1 MASLY
6 QKYRAKNFDEIVGHD
21 LVKNILIEALKTNRI
36 SHSYIFFGT
45 RGAGK
50 TSISRIFARAL
61 NCQSR
66 IDNYNPCNS
75 CESCK
80 ASLFGNHPDIIEM
93 DAASNRGIDDARSL
107 KESILNLPSLGKYK
121 VYIIDEAH
129 MMTKEAF
136 NALLK
141 TIEEP
146 PEHVVFI
153 FCTTEVRKVPVTII
167 SRSQVFTLRN
177 ATIAELKDKVNYIL
191 KSENISMDEE
201 SIELICKLGNGSYR
215 DTESLLEK
223 VLLQADGQVIDINI
237 TRNILGIPDS
247 EIIYI
252 IYKYIH
258 GQADFDIDQLISYIA
273 LYDAEILIEMIVN
286 FVLDKIR
293 DKTFFENDISTSIEL
308 INFVNEIKNFNKPEI
323 ALAFKLTEIRNRNTN
338 TSFSDE
344 IVSKSVKNKA
354 NQTLQTES
362 VSKRPESKDVTIPS
376 NELEQKTK
384 KHDEK
389 INLHDDVN
397 DEGAK
402 RDLISEIKQKVQTKN
417 KFLYKILE
425 SSLDDIEIIDNK
437 IIFLIKDTK
446 ALSIL
451 SSPNSKNLLHEC
463 INDVNKTIEIR
474 LITEN
479 DKSVVIRTVENLTEH
494 EISEVFDIE

>member
-6 QKYRAKNFDEIVGHD
+6 QKYRAKNFDEIVGHEI
-21 LVKNILIEALKTNRI
+21 VKKILIEALKTNQI

-66 IDNYNPCNS
+66 SDNYNPCNN
-75 CESCK
+75 CDSCK
-80 ASLFGNHPDIIEM
+80 ASLSGNHPDIIEM

-153 FCTTEVRKVPVTII
+153 FCTTEVRKVPITII

-177 ATIAELKDKVNYIL
+177 ATIAELKDKVNFIL
-191 KSENISMDEE
+191 KSENVSMDEE
-201 SIELICKLGNGSYR
+201 SVELICKLGNGSYR

-223 VLLQADGQVIDINI
+223 VLLQSGGKSIDINI
-237 TRNILGIPDS
+237 TRSILGVPDS
-247 EIIYI
+247 EIVYI
-252 IYKYIH
+252 IYQYVHNQI
-258 GQADFDIDQLISYIA
+258 DFDIDQILSYIS
-273 LYDAEILIEMIVN
+273 LYDPEILIEMFVN
-286 FVLDKIR
+286 FIFDKIR
-293 DKTFFENDISTSIEL
+293 DKTILANDINISIEL
-308 INFVNEIKNFNKPEI
+308 INFANEIKNFNKPEI
-323 ALAFKLTEIRNRNTN
+323 ALAFKLTEIRNRNSSVKIASKSSINKAHQKVQTKN
-338 TSFSDE
+338 TSDNKQINSQNTE
-344 IVSKSVKNKA
+344 I
-354 NQTLQTES
+354 
-362 VSKRPESKDVTIPS
+362 S
-376 NELEQKTK
+376 NNDSEQKTEK
-384 KHDEK
+384 YDEK
-389 INLHDDVN
+389 VISTSGTKDKDAN
-397 DEGAK
+397 K
-402 RDLISEIKQKVQTKN
+402 DLFSEIKQKVQNKN

-425 SSLDDIEIIDNK
+425 SSLDKIEIIDNRMVF
-437 IIFLIKDTK
+437 IIKDRR

-451 SSPNSKNLLHEC
+451 SSPTSKNFLQEC
-463 INDVNKTIEIR
+463 ANDVDKVIEIK
-474 LITEN
+474 LTADNNTSI
-479 DKSVVIRTVENLTEH
+479 KKTVEDLTED
-494 EISEVFDIE
+494 EISSVFDID